1 MIITFNTAQVATE
14 NFAEVEELWRK
25 FVNHRN
31 KKFPGVE
38 RTLLKPISGELTEIA
53 LMCKH
58 ESLASFEAVGK
69 DEREDTEGQE
79 LRKRSRPL
87 ESHRMRKLY
96 RVVE

>member
-1 MIITFNTAQVATE
+1 MIISFNTAQVASE
-14 NFAEVEELWRK
+14 NFAEVKELWSK
-25 FVNHRN
+25 FVQHR
-31 KKFPGVE
+31 KKKSPGVE
-38 RTLLKPISGELTEIA
+38 WTLLTPISGELTEIA

-58 ESLASFEAVGK
+58 ESLASFEARVK